1 MVKIFVDDIAYE
13 VSPGQNLLHACLSH
27 GLELPYFC
35 WHPSLGSVG
44 ACRQWAVIQYS
55 D

>member
-1 MVKIFVDDIAYE
+1 MARIVVDDVTYE
-13 VSPGQNLLHACLSH
+13 VDEDQNLLHACLSQ

-44 ACRQWAVIQYS
+44 A
-55 D
+55 